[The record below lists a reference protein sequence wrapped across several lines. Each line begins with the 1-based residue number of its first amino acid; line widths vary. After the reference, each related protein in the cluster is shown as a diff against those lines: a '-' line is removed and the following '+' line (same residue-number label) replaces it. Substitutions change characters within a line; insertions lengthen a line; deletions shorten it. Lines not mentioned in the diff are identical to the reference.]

1 MGRNN
6 IVQLVELTGNDGERL
21 FVNPNHIFA
30 IIENTDYRRII
41 SDGDVDINVKES
53 MDDIL
58 TALKFNNLIG
68 GVWYARDGG
77 QEHRD

>member
-1 MGRNN
+1 MN
-6 IVQLVELTGNDGERL
+6 LVELTGTGGERL

-30 IIENTDYRRII
+30 IIENTDYRRIL
-41 SDGDVDINVKES
+41 SDGDMDINVQES
-53 MDDIL
+53 LDDII
-58 TALKFNNLIG
+58 TAIRLNSVVG

>member
-1 MGRNN
+1 MN
-6 IVQLVELTGNDGERL
+6 LVELTGNGGERL

-41 SDGDVDINVKES
+41 SDGDVDINVQES
-53 MDDIL
+53 MDDII
-58 TALKFNNLIG
+58 TAIRLNSVVG
-68 GVWYARDGG
+68 GVWYARNGG

>member
-1 MGRNN
+1 MN
-6 IVQLVELTGNDGERL
+6 LVELTGTRGERL

-41 SDGDVDINVKES
+41 SDSDVDINVQES
-53 MDDIL
+53 MDDII
-58 TALKFNNLIG
+58 TAIQLNSVVG

>member
-1 MGRNN
+1 MN
-6 IVQLVELTGNDGERL
+6 LVELTGNGGERL
-21 FVNPNHIFA
+21 FVNPNHIFT

-41 SDGDVDINVKES
+41 SYGDVDIDVRES
-53 MDDIL
+53 MDDII
-58 TALKFNNLIG
+58 TAIRLNNVVG